1 MARLLQAK
9 IVRQLRRHRFV
20 GENETVTRRN
30 HTVALT
36 WIEIDMRKL
45 MIACTAL
52 LITLVGGMT
61 AAMAQTAHKVAIQVN
76 TNDAALMN
84 LALNNAQNVIAYYKA
99 KNETVDVQVV
109 TYGPG
114 LHMLRDDTSPVKSR
128 VATMSLENP
137 NLKFAACQNTLQ
149 NMTKAENKDIEIV
162 SEGKMVPSG
171 VITLIELQ
179 KQGYAYIRP

>member
-1 MARLLQAK
+1 MRKILLAMTAV
-9 IVRQLRRHRFV
+9 IA
-20 GENETVTRRN
+20 
-30 HTVALT
+30 TVAV
-36 WIEIDMRKL
+36 
-45 MIACTAL
+45 AVTAPL
-52 LITLVGGMT
+52 LATP
-61 AAMAQTAHKVAIQVN
+61 AAAQTAHKVAIQVN

-84 LALNNAQNVIAYYKA
+84 LALNNAQNVISYYKA
-99 KNETVDVQVV
+99 KKESVDVQVV

-137 NLKFAACQNTLQ
+137 NLKFAACQNTQQ
-149 NMTKAENKDIEIV
+149 NMSKAENKEIKLV
-162 SEGKMVPSG
+162 SEGKLVPSG